1 VEGAGTSQISFN
13 TPMNQ
18 LHDLALP
25 ILKVLGALVVIGYAG
40 HQIFRHINARRCRRI
55 SNYYI
60 RLSLEKPDLHEQSK
74 AFRRGIYFEQLAQ
87 WWEGRRTNAPTEPDH
102 ATSKPNTTQNQG

>member
-1 VEGAGTSQISFN
+1 MEGAGTSQNSFS
-13 TPMNQ
+13 TPMNP

-25 ILKVLGALVVIGYAG
+25 ILKVLGAIVIIGYLAD
-40 HQIFRHINARRCRRI
+40 QIARRINARRCR
-55 SNYYI
+55 SLSTYYI
-60 RLSLEKPDLHEQSK
+60 RLSLEKPDLHEQSQ

-87 WWEGRRTNAPTEPDH
+87 WWEGRRTTAPTEPDH